1 MGVAGRP
8 LRKSAAIVDASEQ
21 YPAAKGVDFPMPV
34 LLPLL
39 LTLNFI
45 INFGIKITTPKGVVI
60 LMRSHDF
67 RGSDQVGTTI
77 KAKPPTLE
85 LGLCDHTEL
94 EYSLWVSG

>member
-1 MGVAGRP
+1 
-8 LRKSAAIVDASEQ
+8 
-21 YPAAKGVDFPMPV
+21 MPF
-34 LLPLL
+34 LLQLL
-39 LTLNFI
+39 LKLNFI
-45 INFGIKITTPKGVVI
+45 INFGIKITTPFGVVI

-94 EYSLWVSG
+94 EYSLWVSGCNLEGGAEKRAGSD